1 MKDKINVKPPF
12 KGGKHYNRKA
22 DRFVIIL
29 KINRKG

>member
-1 MKDKINVKPPF
+1 MLSPLL

-29 KINRKG
+29 KIKRKG